1 MILNVLF
8 QIVSSTC
15 VLAKDI
21 KIIVHS
27 DVQDIISVNDI
38 RNIFLGKKT
47 QWTNNSRIRFVL
59 LTEEQ
64 TYRTFIKH
72 YIRKTLYQYR
82 NYWRKKVFTG
92 TGMMPIMYGS
102 CDQCVDYVIRTKGA
116 ISFVPANYTVSDGVK
131 EIILDY

>member
-102 CDQCVDYVIRTKGA
+102 CDQCVDYVNRTKGA